1 MAGRT
6 YFKVKSCCESNPSLS
21 KNFFLSGK
29 ADQSIGD
36 VLYPHLSQYNVAVS
50 EIRTSNS
57 EAGKPSTITQPDT
70 PISGLESFGVRFIF
84 VDIKQNDSDK
94 RGVAEDKGKGSAKP
108 NVFDVL
114 MNVQKSYDK
123 LPPSRKENN
132 AKDKMY
138 NAVLNLLKK
147 KGVGFTSMQVE
158 SSGVYITKTLTDV
171 LWYLDPHID
180 KFNARCIYLGD
191 DFIEFRG
198 YNDWRHQKR
207 KEPTVASS
215 DLHDKVSELLTM
227 IGHPFFLSKESKK
240 LLDMCNTLVCGMK
253 KYLDFLS
260 EQKER
265 TAFNHQ
271 KPETVRGLNDK
282 WSLRK
287 LDISHGVNKNCLKL
301 HESLAQLE
309 PFDPLFLYYIQPED
323 KFEKRKWM
331 DNLTLPY
338 PVKLYT
344 HKFGNYLGNF
354 HFVWKVEDDDATGD
368 LEAISSIKEHL
379 PIYATRAMSNEF
391 INRYSKTGT
400 KPAILRDMYR
410 FLTRDASAAVSSDER
425 AVDDRVLEFLL
436 QSDAPEMFYDLRKNN
451 GRPKDT
457 KLDPFWNALDS
468 YLEELLFD
476 QQYATQGDL
485 KSSMQSNKDLPEPNI
500 LIHLFSMMKEL
511 AVKLG
516 KDCAL
521 ICLDDKSIVPI
532 GEPGSPTSTGVRA
545 HNKSLIPEGA
555 KLSALDHD
563 FHIHG
568 AVPSVL
574 LDVELPECKDD
585 SFYNGVLH
593 VTVKDKVLPHPVQY
607 AMHLKVY
614 SNPAERCMSLLNL
627 GLQNISLQRNA
638 MDGSMEYMVKSAST
652 LKKLRDLSERQP
664 NVKTAL
670 GESLEPTLSLLK
682 HRFSKL
688 KLHDRRVVVH
698 DAATLEEIQNI
709 SDLLD
714 LFKDTE
720 DSSSVIETKE
730 KNAPEKLKA
739 FIDTHCRA
747 SQYSFQRLPENL
759 PLHWLPDTTKG
770 PDDTFHSLE
779 ALLGTETTD
788 RDCPGLNAK
797 GTATENDKK
806 HKGVLVAGKVRSFV
820 MCCLCGKRR
829 VVYCKERLS
838 RQQITDIEEVQ
849 DSLFYTCGSTL
860 FPTGH
865 RYHETIVVKEELE
878 CTAEMETTYYAGI
891 TTKFQPVCF
900 FCGDTEVDS
909 TSQTVQD
916 LRKNYSIVRPICRQ
930 CMSKGI
936 QPKVRNALKL
946 NKK

>member
-1 MAGRT
+1 
-6 YFKVKSCCESNPSLS
+6 
-21 KNFFLSGK
+21 
-29 ADQSIGD
+29 
-36 VLYPHLSQYNVAVS
+36 
-50 EIRTSNS
+50 
-57 EAGKPSTITQPDT
+57 
-70 PISGLESFGVRFIF
+70 
-84 VDIKQNDSDK
+84 
-94 RGVAEDKGKGSAKP
+94 
-108 NVFDVL
+108 
-114 MNVQKSYDK
+114 
-123 LPPSRKENN
+123 
-132 AKDKMY
+132 
-138 NAVLNLLKK
+138 
-147 KGVGFTSMQVE
+147 
-158 SSGVYITKTLTDV
+158 
-171 LWYLDPHID
+171 
-180 KFNARCIYLGD
+180 
-191 DFIEFRG
+191 
-198 YNDWRHQKR
+198 
-207 KEPTVASS
+207 
-215 DLHDKVSELLTM
+215 M

-309 PFDPLFLYYIQPED
+309 PFDPLFLYDIQPED

-344 HKFGNYLGNF
+344 HRFGNYLGNF

-379 PIYATRAMSNEF
+379 PIYATRAMRNEF

-468 YLEELLFD
+468 YLEEVSVVQERRHSDKMYMPLAISCQDLIEIIAARLPAGSNLPTRSWLCLNFWPSNAFVRSAVCYTGRFKVKYAV
-476 QQYATQGDL
+476 QQRLTRAKHPDSSYAF
-485 KSSMQSNKDLPEPNI
+485 N
-500 LIHLFSMMKEL
+500 LFSMMKEL

-593 VTVKDKVLPHPVQY
+593 VTVKDKVFTPSSPIRHASESVSILRNTRSSDGLSLDCPILFVYTDGGPDHRTTFWSVKIAYIAVFIALDLDLLIAARTAPF
-607 AMHLKVY
+607 HSY

-638 MDGSMEYMVKSAST
+638 MDGNMEYMVKSAST

-670 GESLEPTLSLLK
+670 EESLEPTLSLLK

-747 SQYSFQRLPENL
+747 RQYSFQ
-759 PLHWLPDTTKG
+759 
-770 PDDTFHSLE
+770 
-779 ALLGTETTD
+779 
-788 RDCPGLNAK
+788 
-797 GTATENDKK
+797 
-806 HKGVLVAGKVRSFV
+806 
-820 MCCLCGKRR
+820 
-829 VVYCKERLS
+829 
-838 RQQITDIEEVQ
+838 
-849 DSLFYTCGSTL
+849 
-860 FPTGH
+860 
-865 RYHETIVVKEELE
+865 VK
-878 CTAEMETTYYAGI
+878 
-891 TTKFQPVCF
+891 
-900 FCGDTEVDS
+900 
-909 TSQTVQD
+909 
-916 LRKNYSIVRPICRQ
+916 
-930 CMSKGI
+930 
-936 QPKVRNALKL
+936 
-946 NKK
+946 